1 MRPKRGVHS
10 GKKRKKRASE
20 VIEIAPPLVC
30 LAQNRLYG
38 GFVLKRTRER
48 KHFSLFLERKTLCS
62 PRRPYARASA
72 PASKEPDQREKKRA
86 RKRKKRASEVLESAP
101 PLVCRGP
108 RSRPGGG
115 GGAGRGAAPRAA
127 PGFRCAASGSTWL
140 RSRRSWRAGPLSLAA
155 RLLLW
160 NYMLFL
166 TGPNP
171 PFKIQAHRAVSCW
184 LPQVDANV
192 PRSGFIV

>member
-1 MRPKRGVHS
+1 MYTQE
-10 GKKRKKRASE
+10 KKRKNRASE

-48 KHFSLFLERKTLCS
+48 KRFSLFLERKTLCS
-62 PRRPYARASA
+62 PRRPYARAPAS
-72 PASKEPDQREKKRA
+72 ASKEPTNEKKRA
-86 RKRKKRASEVLESAP
+86 SEERRKKRASEVIESAP

-127 PGFRCAASGSTWL
+127 PPLALESARGAHGGRGPF
-140 RSRRSWRAGPLSLAA
+140 RSRLDYCFGIIC
-155 RLLLW
+155 
-160 NYMLFL
+160 F
-166 TGPNP
+166 
-171 PFKIQAHRAVSCW
+171 F
-184 LPQVDANV
+184 
-192 PRSGFIV
+192 